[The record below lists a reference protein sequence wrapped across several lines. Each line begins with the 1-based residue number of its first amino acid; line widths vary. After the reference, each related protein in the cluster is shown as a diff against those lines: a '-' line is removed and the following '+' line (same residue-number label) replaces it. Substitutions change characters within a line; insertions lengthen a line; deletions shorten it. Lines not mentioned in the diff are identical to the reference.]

1 MRLQGACKETRDMA
15 TTRVKAVAF
24 ATRDE
29 FEAAC
34 DEIARMEVERR
45 GLEAARDEQV
55 NAVLAKHNPE
65 IQQIKQDIEMLAGKA
80 DAYAKEH
87 RDELL
92 PAKRQSGETRLALFG
107 FRWGNKTLALLSNR
121 WTWDGVVASLKAA
134 GMAAFVRTK
143 DEVDKDAV
151 KDQLAESV
159 LAQHGMRVKQ
169 CETFWVEPKAD
180 VIA

>member
-1 MRLQGACKETRDMA
+1 MA

-24 ATRDE
+24 ATREE

-45 GLEAARDEQV
+45 GLEATRDKEM
-55 NAVLAKHNPE
+55 NAVMEQHNPE

-87 RDELL
+87 RDDLL
-92 PAKRQSGETRLALFG
+92 PAKRQSGETKLALFG

-121 WTWDGVVASLKAA
+121 WTWDSVCGSLKAA

-143 DEVDKDAV
+143 EEVDKDAV

-159 LAQHGMRVKQ
+159 LAQHGMRIKQ
-169 CETFWVEPKAD
+169 SETFWVEPKAD
-180 VIA
+180 VVNG

>member
-1 MRLQGACKETRDMA
+1 MA

-45 GLEAARDEQV
+45 GLESARDEQIQ
-55 NAVLAKHNPE
+55 AVQEKHEPE
-65 IQQIKQDIEMLAGKA
+65 IQQIKQDIEMLVGKA

-87 RDELL
+87 RDEVL
-92 PAKRQSGETRLALFG
+92 PAKRQSGETKLALFG

-121 WTWDGVVASLKAA
+121 WTWDGVIAGLKAA
-134 GMAAFVRTK
+134 GMDAFVRVK
-143 DEVDKDAV
+143 EEVDKDAV

-159 LAQHGMRVKQ
+159 LAQHGMRIKQ
-169 CETFWVEPKAD
+169 AETFWVEPKTD
-180 VIA
+180 VIS